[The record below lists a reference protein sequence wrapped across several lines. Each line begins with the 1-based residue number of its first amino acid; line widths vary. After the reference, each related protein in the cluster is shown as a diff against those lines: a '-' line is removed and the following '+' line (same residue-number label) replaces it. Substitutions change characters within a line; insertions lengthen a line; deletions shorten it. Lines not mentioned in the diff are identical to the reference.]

1 MQIKESAED
10 YLEKILIL
18 SNKNSL
24 VRSIDIVNYMKLS
37 KPSVSVAMKKLRE
50 NGYILMDNDGYIT
63 LTKEGKKIAEKI
75 YERHMFITKW
85 LQDLGVPEEIASG
98 DACKIEHVLSVETFE
113 AIKQKYKN
121 GKCRNCDGCK

>member
-63 LTKEGKKIAEKI
+63 LTEEGKKIAEKI

-85 LQDLGVPEEIASG
+85 LQDLGVPEEIASS
-98 DACKIEHVLSVETFE
+98 DACKIEHVLSEETFD
-113 AIKQKYKN
+113 AIKEKYKN
-121 GKCRNCDGCK
+121 GKCRNCNGCK

>member
-85 LQDLGVPEEIASG
+85 LQDLGVPEEIASS

-121 GKCRNCDGCK
+121 GKCKNCDGCK

>member
-63 LTKEGKKIAEKI
+63 LTEEGKKIAEKI

-85 LQDLGVPEEIASG
+85 LQDLGVPEEIASS

-121 GKCRNCDGCK
+121 GKCKNCNGCK

>member
-63 LTKEGKKIAEKI
+63 LTEEGKKIAEKI
-75 YERHMFITKW
+75 CRERKSPYICN
-85 LQDLGVPEEIASG
+85 P
-98 DACKIEHVLSVETFE
+98 FE
-113 AIKQKYKN
+113 K
-121 GKCRNCDGCK
+121 